1 MTFNTIPKFA
11 EAFFK
16 WISRIACGLLMLLV
30 LSAPL
35 PAVDILYVSRDC
47 PIHSG
52 RLKVGGGQRLDDN
65 VSSGV

>member
-1 MTFNTIPKFA
+1 MPRNQRPFNAEKIETYEDLRFYARKFGQG
-11 EAFFK
+11 
-16 WISRIACGLLMLLV
+16 C
-30 LSAPL
+30 
-35 PAVDILYVSRDC
+35 YRDC